1 MQRGDQVA
9 SLSRWGHRYTV
20 SFLPLRPDGT
30 ATASQTNDSTFRV
43 RNLRRCPITDH
54 VWEFHGNSSG
64 WERASH
70 SEYLE
75 NKYRSDSSQTVR
87 VGSPFGFRLAVDF
100 ARMTQTNLDTSRS
113 RRVRRTRY
121 ASSSIGQTGFAQQQ
135 QPATSSS
142 SSTTGNVDH
151 SNTDFGLIWQEL
163 KEDDSVSDS
172 CAICLDEMSP
182 GTEELVRPLACK
194 SHVFHKACVLPL
206 VTNGWIKCPICTKV
220 SGAPQ
225 TGDQPDGEMRVDTV
239 RSTLQVAASNARH
252 SSRDMFVITY
262 R

>member
-1 MQRGDQVA
+1 
-9 SLSRWGHRYTV
+9 
-20 SFLPLRPDGT
+20 
-30 ATASQTNDSTFRV
+30 
-43 RNLRRCPITDH
+43 
-54 VWEFHGNSSG
+54 
-64 WERASH
+64 
-70 SEYLE
+70 
-75 NKYRSDSSQTVR
+75 
-87 VGSPFGFRLAVDF
+87 
-100 ARMTQTNLDTSRS
+100 MTQTNLDTSRS